1 MKAMTAMKARKG
13 LKVMKAMKALKGQG
27 VLTAAKAM
35 KELKGQGVLTAVAA
49 HPTGVAAGPQLRQA
63 WQQANK
69 AWHLAYN
76 CAEQAMD
83 YGSMIYR
90 TRSATECQELYWC
103 VEEELR
109 TIRGLAE
116 RGTHPLRLWPF
127 GPSAAHAD
135 WVGRSLKNRSGGSRG
150 RAAV

>member
-13 LKVMKAMKALKGQG
+13 LKVMKAMTVVKANK
-27 VLTAAKAM
+27 VNAAKAM
-35 KELKGQGVLTAVAA
+35 KALKGQGVLTAVAA

-76 CAEQAMD
+76 CAEQAMV

-127 GPSAAHAD
+127 GPSAAHAH
-135 WVGRSLKNRSGGSRG
+135 WVDRSLKNRSGGSRG
-150 RAAV
+150 LAAV